1 MPDLKNIIIDESGTP
16 IPARNISTQGN
27 PTLCTID
34 RINKIIACL
43 RNGNTR
49 LVAARWTGITDA
61 TLSSWVNNGL
71 PLNAAMEHS
80 EFLQRVNVA
89 ESEAEMEMVSALRK
103 AANGFTVRKSCI
115 KSRTVFKNRVEVMPN
130 GVRVIEPIALQEI
143 TKEESE
149 ETVFDYRA
157 AVEYLKRR
165 KPDSWSDR
173 NKVEL
178 TGADGGPLQIDND
191 ARVEASREIE
201 RWRSEQNTNLLTIL
215 VPPEE

>member
-1 MPDLKNIIIDESGTP
+1 MPNLENIIIDENGSP
-16 IPARNISTQGN
+16 IPLGKIATMGN
-27 PTLCTID
+27 PNLCTLD
-34 RINKIIACL
+34 RVNKIIACL

-49 LVAARWTGITDA
+49 VVAAKWTGITDA
-61 TLSSWVNNGL
+61 CLSQWVNHGL
-71 PLNAAMEHS
+71 PINAEISHKD
-80 EFLQRVNVA
+80 FLQRVNIA

-103 AANGFTVRKSCI
+103 AANGFTVRKSMT
-115 KSRTVFKNRVEVMPN
+115 KSRTIFKNRVEVMPN

-173 NKVEL
+173 NKIEL
-178 TGADGGPLQIDND
+178 TGPDGGPLQIDAA
-191 ARVEASREIE
+191 ARIEASKELE
-201 RWRSEQNTNLLTIL
+201 QWRNEQNTNLLTIL